1 MKKSKLQSKPWYAG
15 TVTACIAVVL
25 YVVLTRPGSV
35 YEGIQRVIG
44 YFVPLLIGCVIA
56 YLVNP
61 LARMFSRTVCKGIK
75 NEKKKTNVS
84 NILSFVFVFL
94 IVYLLLMVS
103 VPQLISSISDF
114 AGNLGGYVEELED
127 MIRRGDVLAKIGI
140 DSSTLISATEDIIE
154 TAGTYITD
162 NLANILNA
170 TVGAGRNIMTFALGF
185 ILSIYLLGE
194 KSGLKTG
201 AQRFLKALLGEA
213 RYASFASFLQQCDLI
228 LNRYIVF
235 NIIDSLIVGV
245 LNAVFML
252 ITGMPYVGLISFVV
266 AITNLIPTFGPII
279 GAVVGGFLLVL
290 VNPWNALAFLAFT
303 LVLQICDGYI
313 LKPRLFGNSLG
324 VSGLW
329 IMVGVII
336 GGRMFGIG
344 GILLAIPGVA
354 ILDYIYRD
362 RLMPWLERR
371 RAEKDREAAEE
382 NGEEGAGAALTEA
395 DPPSVP

>member
-1 MKKSKLQSKPWYAG
+1 MKKSKLQSKPWYPA

-35 YEGIQRVIG
+35 YSLIQRIVG

-56 YLVNP
+56 YLVSP
-61 LARMFSRTVCKGIK
+61 LARTISRTICKGIK
-75 NEKKKTNVS
+75 DEKKKTGIS
-84 NILSFVFVFL
+84 NILAFVFVFL

-114 AGNLGGYVEELED
+114 AGNLGGYVEEFED
-127 MIRRGDVLAKIGI
+127 MLQRGDVLGKLGI
-140 DSSTLISATEDIIE
+140 DSSTLISATEDIVE
-154 TAGTYITD
+154 SAGAYITD

-170 TVGAGRNIMTFALGF
+170 TVGAGRNIMTFTLGF
-185 ILSIYLLGE
+185 ILSIYLLGG

-201 AQRFLKALLGEA
+201 AQRLMKALLSET
-213 RYASFASFLQQCDLI
+213 RYASFASFLQQCDKI

-266 AITNLIPTFGPII
+266 AITNLIPTFGPVI

-290 VNPWNALAFLAFT
+290 VNPLNALAFLAFT

-313 LKPRLFGNSLG
+313 IKPRLFGNSLG

-382 NGEEGAGAALTEA
+382 NGEEAAGAALTEA
-395 DPPSVP
+395 DPPNAP